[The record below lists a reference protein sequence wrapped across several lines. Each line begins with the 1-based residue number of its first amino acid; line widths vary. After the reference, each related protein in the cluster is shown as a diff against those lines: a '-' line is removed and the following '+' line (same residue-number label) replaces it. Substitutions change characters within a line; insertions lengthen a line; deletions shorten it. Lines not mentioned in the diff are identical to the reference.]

1 MAFMMACEKV
11 EVEFA
16 TKRVFDCLTVG
27 VNDGDRIGI
36 VGKNGDG
43 KSTLLKLF
51 TRQVEPDE
59 GRVQA
64 RGNLAI
70 GYLGQG
76 DHLDDAATVE
86 RAVVGDMPE

>member
-76 DHLDDAATVE
+76 DQLDAAKE
-86 RAVVGDMPE
+86 QRKRAQNGL